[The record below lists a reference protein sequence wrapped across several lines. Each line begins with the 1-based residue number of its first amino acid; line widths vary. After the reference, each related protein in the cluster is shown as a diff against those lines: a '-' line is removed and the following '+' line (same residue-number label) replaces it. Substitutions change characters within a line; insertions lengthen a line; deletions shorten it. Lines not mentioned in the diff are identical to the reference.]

1 MSEQPEQPRSR
12 RPLRRSIR
20 AASAVAEELLARRR
34 PAVARPLTER
44 ERRTEAVAAGTL
56 LLVAGVMP
64 ALISWHFADPLT
76 AGLLVVS
83 YALLRRVR
91 FRFGPG
97 LIRPTQLVFIPLA
110 FLSPVAWVPGLVAL
124 GSVLGELPEVVR
136 RGARPERLLVV
147 IADAWYS
154 VGPAVVIAGSG
165 VAGGERAAW
174 DVLVLA
180 VAAQSATDL
189 VASSAREWFG
199 ARIRPR
205 ELLPVLAL
213 VYVVDAALSPIG
225 YLGVLASA
233 AHRFAYLAAVAPGAV
248 LVLLAEERN
257 ARMAY
262 ELELERAFRRGTRA
276 LVERTERVRGQSG
289 SLRRRGRRFADTVPL
304 PEDRTELERLL
315 LRTLVEAVQGDAGL
329 LIARAGD
336 AVEVLASVG
345 RMEDLDAALA
355 AAEGRSAGR
364 AAPAVAQALDTDRVV
379 AIARAG
385 PPFSAVERDLV
396 EHVAAQ
402 AGLAMENQRLSELM
416 HRSEVEL
423 RAILDGL
430 AEAVVVED
438 PEGRIVYGN
447 PAASALLG
455 DAPDLAACL
464 GVPANLL
471 PGRMALQGE
480 DPRPIAVR
488 HGEGRW
494 ARVKASPI
502 PGGAGGAGLVVSVVE
517 DITEI
522 KQAEETQRFL
532 AESSRLLAGSLALDE
547 TLPRVERLAATL
559 MGGDWTIDLS
569 DTPPPPAAPGALTVP
584 IRMRGG
590 TAGTITITGRPFG
603 PLETAVAEDLGLRV
617 GAAVDIARLSRSR
630 AVVTQAL
637 HASLLPAAAPRIPG
651 VETAGLYR
659 PAGAGHEVGGD
670 FYDVFSTE
678 ADVWFVL
685 IGDVRAR
692 GAEAVAVSTHVRH
705 AIRAAA
711 SRRHSPSAILARV
724 NAEMLAEQTSAYA
737 AIALVRL
744 DLLAGEVTATVAC
757 GGHPTPRILRA
768 DGVVEAFGTHGTVLG
783 VTDSITLENQTV
795 RLRHGDALILYTDGL
810 THAAEPSRWTPEQ
823 LHTVIAAAVGRT
835 AAGIVEDIASI
846 VEGPLRDDL
855 ALFAIRVRPSS

>member
-1 MSEQPEQPRSR
+1 
-12 RPLRRSIR
+12 
-20 AASAVAEELLARRR
+20 
-34 PAVARPLTER
+34 VARALTER
-44 ERRTEAVAAGTL
+44 ERRTETVAAGL
-56 LLVAGVMP
+56 LVLVAGVMP
-64 ALISWHFADPLT
+64 ALISWRFADPLT
-76 AGLLVVS
+76 AGLLVVC

-97 LIRPTQLVFIPLA
+97 LIRPTQLVFIPLV
-110 FLSPVAWVPGLVAL
+110 FLSPAAWVPGLVAL
-124 GSVLGELPEVVR
+124 GSVLGELPDLVR
-136 RGARPERLLVV
+136 RKARPERLLVV

-154 VGPAVVIAGSG
+154 IGPALVIAASG
-165 VAGGERAAW
+165 VTGGQRAAW
-174 DVLVLA
+174 GVLTLA
-180 VAAQSATDL
+180 VAAQFATDL
-189 VASSAREWFG
+189 TASSAREWFG
-199 ARIRPR
+199 AGIRPR
-205 ELLPVLAL
+205 ELAPVLAL

-225 YLGVLASA
+225 YLGVLAGA
-233 AHRFAYLAAVAPGAV
+233 THRFAYLAAVAPGAV

-257 ARMAY
+257 ARMAH
-262 ELELERAFRRGTRA
+262 ELELERAFRRGTRT
-276 LVERTERVRGQSG
+276 LVERTERVRGHSG
-289 SLRRRGRRFADTVPL
+289 SLGRLGRRFGDTVPA
-304 PEDRTELERLL
+304 PEDRAELARLL
-315 LRTLVEAVQGDAGL
+315 LRTMVEAVQGDAGL

-336 AVEVLASVG
+336 SVEVLASLG
-345 RMEDLDAALA
+345 RIEDLDAALA
-355 AAEGRSAGR
+355 AAEGRAPSR
-364 AAPAVAQALDTDRVV
+364 AASAVAHTLDTDRVV

-385 PPFSAVERDLV
+385 RPFSAVERDLV

-402 AGLAMENQRLSELM
+402 AGLAMENQRLGELM

-438 PEGRIVYGN
+438 PDGRVVYGN
-447 PAASALLG
+447 PVAVALLG

-464 GVPANLL
+464 GLPANLL
-471 PGRMALQGE
+471 PQRMALLGE

-494 ARVKASPI
+494 VRLKASPL
-502 PGGAGGAGLVVSVVE
+502 PGGAGGAGLVVCVVE

-522 KQAEETQRFL
+522 KQAEEAQRFL
-532 AESSRLLAGSLALDE
+532 AESSRLLAGSLAVDE
-547 TLPRVERLAATL
+547 TLPRVERLAAAL
-559 MGGDWTIDLS
+559 MGGNWVIELA
-569 DTPPPPAAPGALTVP
+569 DTPATPASPGALTVP
-584 IRMRGG
+584 VRVRGG

-617 GAAVDIARLSRSR
+617 GAAVDIARLSGSR

-637 HASLLPAAAPRIPG
+637 HASLLPSAAPRIPG

-659 PAGAGHEVGGD
+659 PAGAGHDIGGD

-692 GAEAVAVSTHVRH
+692 GAEAVAVSTHVRY

-711 SRRHSPSAILARV
+711 GRRHAPSAILGRV

-768 DGVVEAFGTHGTVLG
+768 DGVVEAFGSRGTVLG
-783 VTDSITLENQTV
+783 VTASITLENHTV

-810 THAAEPSRWTPEQ
+810 THAAEPSSWTPEQ
-823 LHTVIAAAVGRT
+823 LHTVIAGAVGRT
-835 AAGIVEDIASI
+835 AEGIVEDIASTI
-846 VEGPLRDDL
+846 EGPLRDDL
-855 ALFAIRVRPSS
+855 ALFAMRVRPSA